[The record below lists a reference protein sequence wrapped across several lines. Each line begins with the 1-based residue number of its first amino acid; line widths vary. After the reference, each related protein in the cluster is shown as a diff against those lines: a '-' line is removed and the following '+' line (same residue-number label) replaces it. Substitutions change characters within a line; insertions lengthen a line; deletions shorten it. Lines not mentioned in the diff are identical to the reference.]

1 MAGRVFISYRR
12 ADTAQAASWLFNR
25 LTGHFGRLN
34 VVMDVDPAP
43 YGGNLA
49 HAIDASVATCDAFVV
64 LIGRHWLAVTG
75 EGLHDPSDYV
85 RLALESALA
94 RGILVIPVTVD
105 GARMP
110 VNGELPP
117 SLASMAGQP
126 AFEAGL
132 RSFDAD
138 AGQLMRVLDQ
148 SIAER
153 QATRLG
159 PAPGTPGLTPVP
171 GTPAPSTPAPGP
183 LPYSTKPL
191 TPRRR
196 FGTRT
201 LILAGGAVIVVAA
214 AVAFAVIP
222 RGHSG
227 ASASGSSPASSS
239 ASSSSGGS
247 PSPVSAHRGPAAPK
261 GPSSAGGASADVLLS
276 DDFSTERTGWT
287 DDAHQAAGTYTGGA
301 YRLSVTGAN
310 GVSEL
315 ARPANATAG
324 LSDVTPM
331 NLSATVD
338 VHKLSGAPQGYGL
351 GIAFRSDGGGNVYA
365 FLIEDHAVAI
375 QKWTG
380 GGAGVTDSPAPVTT
394 TAVHADGTDRL
405 QAVVET
411 VSGGQAVRLELWL
424 NGKKM
429 VDYTDHDHPY
439 TKGYLGLYVESI
451 SDASSTAAAEFDNLS
466 VAKP

>member
-12 ADTAQAASWLFNR
+12 ADTAQPAGWLFNR
-25 LTGHFGRLN
+25 LTGHFGRNN

-64 LIGRHWLAVTG
+64 LIGQHWLAVTG
-75 EGLHDPSDYV
+75 EGLHDPNDYV
-85 RLALESALA
+85 RLALESALR
-94 RGILVIPVTVD
+94 RGTLVVPVTVD

-126 AFEAGL
+126 AFEVGM

-138 AGQLMRVLDQ
+138 TGQLMRVLDQ
-148 SIAER
+148 SIVER
-153 QATRLG
+153 QATQLR
-159 PAPGTPGLTPVP
+159 PASGLTPVP
-171 GTPAPSTPAPGP
+171 GSPAPSTPVPGP

-191 TPRRR
+191 SPRRR

-201 LILAGGAVIVVAA
+201 LILAGAAVVVAA

-227 ASASGSSPASSS
+227 ASASGGTS

-247 PSPVSAHRGPAAPK
+247 PSPVSTHRGSAAPK
-261 GPSSAGGASADVLLS
+261 GAASADVLLT

-315 ARPANATAG
+315 ARPASATAG
-324 LSDVTPM
+324 LSGVTPM
-331 NLSATVD
+331 DMTATVD
-338 VHKLSGAPQGYGL
+338 VRKLSGAPQGYGL

-380 GGAGVTDSPAPVTT
+380 GGAEVTDSPDPVTT
-394 TAVHADGTDRL
+394 SAVHADGTDRL
-405 QAVVET
+405 QAVVQT
-411 VSGGQAVRLELWL
+411 VSGGQAVHLELWL

-429 VDYTDHDHPY
+429 VDYTDKDHPY
-439 TKGYLGLYVESI
+439 AQGYLGLYVESI
-451 SDASSTAAAEFDNLS
+451 SDASSTAAAEFDNFTASQL
-466 VAKP
+466 

>member
-1 MAGRVFISYRR
+1 VAGRVFITYRR
-12 ADTAQAASWLFNR
+12 ADTAQAAGWLFNR
-25 LTGHFGRLN
+25 LTGHFGRNN

-49 HAIDASVATCDAFVV
+49 HAIDASVATCDALVV
-64 LIGRHWLAVTG
+64 LIGQHWLAVTG
-75 EGLHDPSDYV
+75 EGLHDPNDYV
-85 RLALESALA
+85 RLALESALS
-94 RGILVIPVTVD
+94 RGTLVIPVTVD

-117 SLASMAGQP
+117 SLAGMAGQP
-126 AFEAGL
+126 AFEVGL

-138 AGQLMRVLDQ
+138 TGQLMRVLEQ

-153 QATRLG
+153 QATQLG

-171 GTPAPSTPAPGP
+171 GAAAPSTPVPGP
-183 LPYSTKPL
+183 LPYATKPL
-191 TPRRR
+191 PPKRR

-201 LILAGGAVIVVAA
+201 LILAGAVVVVVAA

-227 ASASGSSPASSS
+227 PSASGGPA
-239 ASSSSGGS
+239 ASSSSGSS
-247 PSPVSAHRGPAAPK
+247 PSAVSSHRGSAAAK
-261 GPSSAGGASADVLLS
+261 AGASADVLLT

-287 DDAHQAAGTYTGGA
+287 DDAHQGAGTYTGGA

-315 ARPANATAG
+315 ARPANAAAG
-324 LSDVTPM
+324 LGDVTPM

-338 VHKLSGAPQGYGL
+338 VHKLAGAPQGYGY

-380 GGAGVTDSPAPVTT
+380 GGAQVSDSPDPVTT

-405 QAVVET
+405 QAVCQT
-411 VSGGQAVRLELWL
+411 VNGGQAVHLELWL

-429 VDYTDHDHPY
+429 VDYTDHDQPY

-451 SDASSTAAAEFDNLS
+451 SDASSTAGAEFDNFS
-466 VAKP
+466 MAKP

>member
-1 MAGRVFISYRR
+1 VAGRVFISYRR
-12 ADTAQAASWLFNR
+12 ADTAQAASWFFNR
-25 LTGHFGRLN
+25 LTGHFGRNN

-49 HAIDASVATCDAFVV
+49 HAVDASVATCDALVV
-64 LIGRHWLAVTG
+64 LIGQHWLAVTG
-75 EGLHDPSDYV
+75 EGLHDPDDYV
-85 RLALESALA
+85 RLGLESALA
-94 RGILVIPVTVD
+94 RGTLVIPVTVD

-126 AFEAGL
+126 AFEVGL

-138 AGQLMRVLDQ
+138 TGQLMRVLDQ

-153 QATRLG
+153 QATQLG
-159 PAPGTPGLTPVP
+159 AATGTPGLTPAP
-171 GTPAPSTPAPGP
+171 RSAGPSTPVPGP
-183 LPYSTKPL
+183 LPFSTKPMP
-191 TPRRR
+191 PRRR
-196 FGTRT
+196 FGTPA
-201 LILAGGAVIVVAA
+201 IIGSAAGVVIIAAA
-214 AVAFAVIP
+214 AVFVSMS
-222 RGHSG
+222 RGGHS
-227 ASASGSSPASSS
+227 APPASGSS
-239 ASSSSGGS
+239 ASSSGTS
-247 PSPVSAHRGPAAPK
+247 PSAVSTHRGSAAPK
-261 GPSSAGGASADVLLS
+261 APASADVLLS
-276 DDFSTERTGWT
+276 DDFSTERTGWA

-315 ARPANATAG
+315 ARPASATAG

-331 NLSATVD
+331 SLSATVD
-338 VHKLSGAPQGYGL
+338 VHKLSGAPAGYGL
-351 GIAFRSDGGGNVYA
+351 GLAFRSDGGGNVYA

-380 GGAGVTDSPAPVTT
+380 GGAEVTDSPDPVTT
-394 TAVHADGTDRL
+394 SAVHADGTDRL
-405 QAVVET
+405 QAVCRT
-411 VSGGQAVRLELWL
+411 VDGGQAVHLELWL

-439 TKGYLGLYVESI
+439 TRGYLGLYVESI
-451 SDASSTAAAEFDNLS
+451 SDASSTAGAEFDNFS
-466 VAKP
+466 AAKR

>member
-1 MAGRVFISYRR
+1 
-12 ADTAQAASWLFNR
+12 
-25 LTGHFGRLN
+25 
-34 VVMDVDPAP
+34 VDPAP

-64 LIGRHWLAVTG
+64 LIGQHWLAVTG
-75 EGLHDPSDYV
+75 EGLHDPNDYV

-94 RGILVIPVTVD
+94 RGTLVIPVTVD

-126 AFEAGL
+126 AFEVGM

-138 AGQLMRVLDQ
+138 TGQLIRVLDQ

-153 QATRLG
+153 QATQLG
-159 PAPGTPGLTPVP
+159 PAPGLTPVP

-201 LILAGGAVIVVAA
+201 LILAGGAVVVVAA

-227 ASASGSSPASSS
+227 AAASGGSS

-247 PSPVSAHRGPAAPK
+247 PSPVSTHRGSAAPK
-261 GPSSAGGASADVLLS
+261 AAASPDVLLS

-315 ARPANATAG
+315 ARPANAAAG
-324 LSDVTPM
+324 LGDVTPM

-338 VHKLSGAPQGYGL
+338 VHKLSGAPQGYGY

-380 GGAGVTDSPAPVTT
+380 GGAQVSDSPDPVTT

-405 QAVVET
+405 QAVCQT
-411 VSGGQAVRLELWL
+411 VNGGQAVHLELWL

-429 VDYTDHDHPY
+429 VDYTDHDQPY

-451 SDASSTAAAEFDNLS
+451 SDASSTAGAEFDNFS
-466 VAKP
+466 MAKL

>member
-34 VVMDVDPAP
+34 VVMDTDPAP

-49 HAIDASVATCDAFVV
+49 HAIDASVATCDVLVV
-64 LIGRHWLAVTG
+64 LIGQHWLAVTG
-75 EGLHDPSDYV
+75 EGLHDPNDYV
-85 RLALESALA
+85 RLALESALR
-94 RGILVIPVTVD
+94 RGTLVVPVTVD

-126 AFEAGL
+126 AFEIGL

-138 AGQLMRVLDQ
+138 TGQLMRVLDQ

-153 QATRLG
+153 QATQLRPASG
-159 PAPGTPGLTPVP
+159 PTPVP
-171 GTPAPSTPAPGP
+171 GAPAPSTPVPGP

-191 TPRRR
+191 SPRRR

-201 LILAGGAVIVVAA
+201 LILAGGAAVAVAA
-214 AVAFAVIP
+214 AVAFAVLP

-227 ASASGSSPASSS
+227 ASASGGSS

-247 PSPVSAHRGPAAPK
+247 PSPVSTHRGSAAPK
-261 GPSSAGGASADVLLS
+261 AAASPDVLLS

-351 GIAFRSDGGGNVYA
+351 GVAFRSDGGGNVYA

-380 GGAGVTDSPAPVTT
+380 GGAEVTDSPDPVTT
-394 TAVHADGTDRL
+394 SALHADGSDRL
-405 QAVVET
+405 RAVVQT
-411 VSGGQAVRLELWL
+411 ADGGQAVHLELWL
-424 NGKKM
+424 NGKKL
-429 VDYTDHDHPY
+429 VDYTDKDRPY
-439 TKGYLGLYVESI
+439 TQGYMGLYVESI
-451 SDASSTAAAEFDNLS
+451 SDASSTAGAQFDNFS
-466 VAKP
+466 VAKL

>member
-1 MAGRVFISYRR
+1 VAGRVFITYRR
-12 ADTAQAASWLFNR
+12 ADTAQAAGWLSNR
-25 LTGHFGRLN
+25 LTGHFGRNN
-34 VVMDVDPAP
+34 VVMDTDPAP
-43 YGGNLA
+43 YGGHLA
-49 HAIDASVATCDAFVV
+49 HAIDASVATCDALVV
-64 LIGRHWLAVTG
+64 LIGQHWLAVTG
-75 EGLHDPSDYV
+75 EGLHDPDDYV
-85 RLALESALA
+85 RLALESALS
-94 RGILVIPVTVD
+94 RGTLVIPVTVD

-117 SLASMAGQP
+117 SLVSMAGQP
-126 AFEAGL
+126 AFEVGM

-138 AGQLMRVLDQ
+138 TGQLMRVLDQ

-153 QATRLG
+153 QATQLG
-159 PAPGTPGLTPVP
+159 LAPGAPGLTPVP
-171 GTPAPSTPAPGP
+171 GAAAPSTPVPGP
-183 LPYSTKPL
+183 LPYATKPL
-191 TPRRR
+191 SPKRR

-201 LILAGGAVIVVAA
+201 LIVAGAAVIVVAA

-227 ASASGSSPASSS
+227 PSASGGSS
-239 ASSSSGGS
+239 ASSSSSTS
-247 PSPVSAHRGPAAPK
+247 PSAVSSHRGSAAPK
-261 GPSSAGGASADVLLS
+261 AGASADVLLT

-287 DDAHQAAGTYTGGA
+287 DDAHQGAGTYTGGA

-315 ARPANATAG
+315 ARPASAADSLGGVTA
-324 LSDVTPM
+324 M

-338 VHKLSGAPQGYGL
+338 VHKLSGAPQGYGY

-380 GGAGVTDSPAPVTT
+380 GGAVVSDSPDPVTT
-394 TAVHADGTDRL
+394 SAVHADGTDRL
-405 QAVVET
+405 QAVCQT
-411 VSGGQAVRLELWL
+411 VNGGQAVHLELWL
-424 NGKKM
+424 NGKKL
-429 VDYTDHDHPY
+429 VDYTDHDQLY

-451 SDASSTAAAEFDNLS
+451 SDASSTAGAEFDNFS
-466 VAKP
+466 VAKL

>member
-25 LTGHFGRLN
+25 LTGHYGRTN

-49 HAIDASVATCDAFVV
+49 HAIDANVAACDAFVV
-64 LIGRHWLAVTG
+64 LIGQHWLAVTG
-75 EGLHDPSDYV
+75 EGLHDPNDYV
-85 RLALESALA
+85 RLALESALR
-94 RGILVIPVTVD
+94 RGTLVVPVTVD

-126 AFEAGL
+126 AFEVGL

-138 AGQLMRVLDQ
+138 TGQLMRVLDQ

-153 QATRLG
+153 QVTQLG
-159 PAPGTPGLTPVP
+159 PAPGLTPPP
-171 GTPAPSTPAPGP
+171 GAAAPSTPAPGP

-191 TPRRR
+191 PPRRR
-196 FGTRT
+196 LGTRT
-201 LILAGGAVIVVAA
+201 LILAGAAVVVVAA
-214 AVAFAVIP
+214 AVVFAVIP

-227 ASASGSSPASSS
+227 ASASGGASASSS
-239 ASSSSGGS
+239 ASGS
-247 PSPVSAHRGPAAPK
+247 PSAAATHRGSASPKAPA
-261 GPSSAGGASADVLLS
+261 SAGGGAANVILT
-276 DDFSTERTGWT
+276 DDFSTQRTGWT
-287 DDAHQAAGTYTGGA
+287 DDAHQGAGTYTGGG

-310 GVSEL
+310 GVSEI
-315 ARPANATAG
+315 ARPVNATNG
-324 LSDVTPM
+324 LGEMTPM

-338 VHKLSGAPQGYGL
+338 VRKLSGAPQGYGL

-380 GGAGVTDSPAPVTT
+380 GGAEVSDSPDPVTT
-394 TAVHADGTDRL
+394 SALHADGSDRL
-405 QAVVET
+405 RAVVQT
-411 VSGGQAVRLELWL
+411 AGGGQAVHLELWL
-424 NGKKM
+424 NGKKL
-429 VDYTDHDHPY
+429 VDYTDQDRPY
-439 TKGYLGLYVESI
+439 TQGYLGLYVESI
-451 SDASSTAAAEFDNLS
+451 SDASSTAGAQFDNFSAARL
-466 VAKP
+466 

>member
-1 MAGRVFISYRR
+1 VAGRVFISYRR

-49 HAIDASVATCDAFVV
+49 HAIDASVATCDALVV
-64 LIGRHWLAVTG
+64 LIGQHWLAVTG
-75 EGLHDPSDYV
+75 EGLHDPNDYV
-85 RLALESALA
+85 RLALESALR
-94 RGILVIPVTVD
+94 RGTLVVPVTVD

-126 AFEAGL
+126 AFEVGM

-138 AGQLMRVLDQ
+138 TGQLMRVLDQ

-153 QATRLG
+153 QATQLG
-159 PAPGTPGLTPVP
+159 LTPGLAPAPGASAPPTPV
-171 GTPAPSTPAPGP
+171 PGP
-183 LPYSTKPL
+183 LPYATKPL
-191 TPRRR
+191 PPRRR
-196 FGTRT
+196 FGTRA
-201 LILAGGAVIVVAA
+201 LILAGGAVVVVAA

-227 ASASGSSPASSS
+227 ASASGSSSASSS
-239 ASSSSGGS
+239 AGTS
-247 PSPVSAHRGPAAPK
+247 PSAASTHRGSAAPK
-261 GPSSAGGASADVLLS
+261 AAGSPDVLLS

-287 DDAHQAAGTYTGGA
+287 DDAHQDAGTYAGGA

-310 GVSEL
+310 GVSEI
-315 ARPANATAG
+315 ARPASATGG
-324 LSDVTPM
+324 LSDATPM

-338 VHKLSGAPQGYGL
+338 VRKLSGAPQGYGL
-351 GIAFRSDGGGNVYA
+351 GIALRADGGGNVYA

-380 GGAGVTDSPAPVTT
+380 GGAEVTDSPDPVTT
-394 TAVHADGTDRL
+394 SAVHADGTDRL
-405 QAVVET
+405 QAVCQT
-411 VSGGQAVRLELWL
+411 VDGGQAVHLELWL

-439 TKGYLGLYVESI
+439 AHGYLGLYVESI
-451 SDASSTAAAEFDNLS
+451 SDASSTAGAEFDNFS
-466 VAKP
+466 AAKL

>member
-12 ADTAQAASWLFNR
+12 ADTAQAAGWLFNR
-25 LTGHFGRLN
+25 MTGHFGRNN

-49 HAIDASVATCDAFVV
+49 HAIDSSVATCDAFVV
-64 LIGRHWLAVTG
+64 LIGQHWLAVTG
-75 EGLHDPSDYV
+75 EGLHDPNDYV
-85 RLALESALA
+85 RLALESALR
-94 RGILVIPVTVD
+94 RGTLVVPVTVD

-126 AFEAGL
+126 AFEVGL

-138 AGQLMRVLDQ
+138 TSQLVRVLDQ

-153 QATRLG
+153 QATQLRSASG
-159 PAPGTPGLTPVP
+159 PTPVP
-171 GTPAPSTPAPGP
+171 GASAPSTPAPGP

-191 TPRRR
+191 SPRRR

-201 LILAGGAVIVVAA
+201 LILAGGAVVVVAA

-227 ASASGSSPASSS
+227 ASSGGSS

-247 PSPVSAHRGPAAPK
+247 PSPVSTHRGSAAPK
-261 GPSSAGGASADVLLS
+261 AAASPDVLLS

-324 LSDVTPM
+324 LSAVTPM

-380 GGAGVTDSPAPVTT
+380 GGAEVTDSPDPVTT
-394 TAVHADGTDRL
+394 SAVHADGTDRL
-405 QAVVET
+405 QAVIQT
-411 VSGGQAVRLELWL
+411 VSGGQAVHLELWL

-429 VDYTDHDHPY
+429 VDYTDQDHPY

-451 SDASSTAAAEFDNLS
+451 SDASSTAGAEFDNFSL
-466 VAKP
+466 AKL

>member
-1 MAGRVFISYRR
+1 VAGRVFISYRR
-12 ADTAQAASWLFNR
+12 ADTAQAAGWMFNR
-25 LTGHFGRLN
+25 LTGHFGRPN

-49 HAIDASVATCDAFVV
+49 HAIDASVATCHALVL
-64 LIGRHWLAVTG
+64 LIGPHWLAVTG
-75 EGLHDPSDYV
+75 EGLHDPDDYV
-85 RLALESALA
+85 RRALESALS

-117 SLASMAGQP
+117 SLSSMAGQP
-126 AFEAGL
+126 AFEVGM

-138 AGQLMRVLDQ
+138 TGQLLRVLDQ

-153 QATRLG
+153 QATQLG
-159 PAPGTPGLTPVP
+159 PAPSIPGLGTGPGPSAPATPVP
-171 GTPAPSTPAPGP
+171 KP
-183 LPYSTKPL
+183 LPYATKPL
-191 TPRRR
+191 PPRRR
-196 FGTRT
+196 FETRT
-201 LILAGGAVIVVAA
+201 LLLAGGAVIVVAA

-222 RGHSG
+222 RGHPG
-227 ASASGSSPASSS
+227 PS
-239 ASSSSGGS
+239 ASSTGTPAASTSGAAPTAVSS
-247 PSPVSAHRGPAAPK
+247 HRGSASPK
-261 GPSSAGGASADVLLS
+261 AGASGNVILT
-276 DDFSTERTGWT
+276 DDFSSEATGWT
-287 DDAHQAAGTYTGGA
+287 DDAHQGAGTYTGGA

-315 ARPANATAG
+315 SRPMNAGHG
-324 LSDVTPM
+324 LGDVTAL

-338 VHKLSGAPQGYGL
+338 VHKLSGASQGYGY
-351 GIAFRSDGGGNVYA
+351 GIAIRSDGGGDVYA

-380 GGAGVTDSPAPVTT
+380 GGAQVSDSPDPVTT
-394 TAVHADGTDRL
+394 SAVHADGTDRL
-405 QAVVET
+405 QAVCQT
-411 VSGGQAVRLELWL
+411 VSGGQAVHLELWL
-424 NGKKM
+424 NGKKL

-451 SDASSTAAAEFDNLS
+451 SDASSTAAAEFDNFSAAQL
-466 VAKP
+466 

>member
-25 LTGHFGRLN
+25 LTGHFGRN
-34 VVMDVDPAP
+34 NIVMDVDPAP

-49 HAIDASVATCDAFVV
+49 HAIDANVATCDAFVV
-64 LIGRHWLAVTG
+64 LIGQHWLAVTG
-75 EGLHDPSDYV
+75 EGLHDPNDYV
-85 RLALESALA
+85 RLALEAALR
-94 RGILVIPVTVD
+94 RGILVVPVTVD

-126 AFEAGL
+126 AFEVGM

-138 AGQLMRVLDQ
+138 TGQLMRVLDQ

-153 QATRLG
+153 QVTQLG
-159 PAPGTPGLTPVP
+159 PAPGLTPPSGAAV
-171 GTPAPSTPAPGP
+171 PSTPAPGP
-183 LPYSTKPL
+183 LPYATKPL
-191 TPRRR
+191 PPRRR

-201 LILAGGAVIVVAA
+201 LILAGAAVIVVAA

-227 ASASGSSPASSS
+227 AAASGGSS
-239 ASSSSGGS
+239 ASSSSSGS
-247 PSPVSAHRGPAAPK
+247 PSAVSTHRGSASPK
-261 GPSSAGGASADVLLS
+261 APSSAGRGAANVLLS
-276 DDFSTERTGWT
+276 DDFSTERTGWA
-287 DDAHQAAGTYTGGA
+287 DEAHQTSGTYTAGG

-310 GVSEL
+310 GVSEI
-315 ARPANATAG
+315 ARPVNATNG
-324 LSDVTPM
+324 LGDATAM

-351 GIAFRSDGGGNVYA
+351 GIAFRADGGGNVYA

-380 GGAGVTDSPAPVTT
+380 GGAEVTDSPDPVTT
-394 TAVHADGTDRL
+394 SAVHADGTDRL
-405 QAVVET
+405 QAVVQT
-411 VSGGQAVRLELWL
+411 VNGGQAVHLELWL

-439 TKGYLGLYVESI
+439 TQGYMGLYVESI
-451 SDASSTAAAEFDNLS
+451 SDASSTAGAVFDNFS
-466 VAKP
+466 AAKL

>member
-1 MAGRVFISYRR
+1 VAGRVFISYRH
-12 ADTAQAASWLFNR
+12 ADAAPAASWLFNR
-25 LTGHFGRLN
+25 LTGHYGRNN

-49 HAIDASVATCDAFVV
+49 HAIDANVATCDAFVV
-64 LIGRHWLAVTG
+64 LIGQHWLAVTG
-75 EGLHDPSDYV
+75 EGLHDPNDYV
-85 RLALESALA
+85 RLALESALR
-94 RGILVIPVTVD
+94 RGTLVVPVTVD

-126 AFEAGL
+126 AFEVGL

-138 AGQLMRVLDQ
+138 TGQLMRVLDQ
-148 SIAER
+148 SMAER
-153 QATRLG
+153 QVTQLA
-159 PAPGTPGLTPVP
+159 PASGLTPPP
-171 GTPAPSTPAPGP
+171 GAATPSTPGP

-191 TPRRR
+191 SPRRR

-201 LILAGGAVIVVAA
+201 LVLAGGAVVVIAA

-227 ASASGSSPASSS
+227 ASASGGSSASSS
-239 ASSSSGGS
+239 AST
-247 PSPVSAHRGPAAPK
+247 SAKASA
-261 GPSSAGGASADVLLS
+261 SAGSDAAKVILT
-276 DDFSTERTGWT
+276 DDFSTQGSGWT
-287 DDAHQAAGTYTGGA
+287 DDAHQGAGTYTGGG

-310 GVSEL
+310 GVSEI
-315 ARPANATAG
+315 ARPMNATNG
-324 LSDVTPM
+324 LGESTSM

-380 GGAGVTDSPAPVTT
+380 GGAEVTDSPEPVTT
-394 TAVHADGTDRL
+394 SALHADGSDRL
-405 QAVVET
+405 RAVVQT
-411 VSGGQAVRLELWL
+411 ADGGQAVHLELWL
-424 NGKKM
+424 NGKKL
-429 VDYTDHDHPY
+429 VDYTDKDRPY
-439 TKGYLGLYVESI
+439 TQGYMGLYVESI
-451 SDASSTAAAEFDNLS
+451 SDASSTAGAQFDNFS
-466 VAKP
+466 VAKL

>member
-1 MAGRVFISYRR
+1 VAGRVFISYRR
-12 ADTAQAASWLFNR
+12 ADAAQAASWLFNR

-34 VVMDVDPAP
+34 VVMDPDPAP

-49 HAIDASVATCDAFVV
+49 HAIDASVAACDAFVV
-64 LIGRHWLAVTG
+64 LIGQHWLAITG

-94 RGILVIPVTVD
+94 RGILVVPVTVD

-126 AFEAGL
+126 AFEVGM

-138 AGQLMRVLDQ
+138 TGQLMRVLDQ

-153 QATRLG
+153 QATQLG
-159 PAPGTPGLTPVP
+159 PAPGLTPVP

-227 ASASGSSPASSS
+227 ASASGSSPASSPASSS
-239 ASSSSGGS
+239 ASSSSGGP
-247 PSPVSAHRGPAAPK
+247 PSPVSTHRGSAAPK
-261 GPSSAGGASADVLLS
+261 GAAPADVLLS
-276 DDFSTERTGWT
+276 DDFSTERTSWT
-287 DDAHQAAGTYTGGA
+287 DDAHQAAGTYAGGA

-338 VHKLSGAPQGYGL
+338 VRKLSGAPQGYGL
-351 GIAFRSDGGGNVYA
+351 GVAFRSDGGGDVYA

-380 GGAGVTDSPAPVTT
+380 GGAEVTDSPDPVTT
-394 TAVHADGTDRL
+394 SAVHADGADRL
-405 QAVVET
+405 QAVVQT
-411 VSGGQAVRLELWL
+411 VSGGQAVHLELWL
-424 NGKKM
+424 NGEKM

-439 TKGYLGLYVESI
+439 TRGYLGLYVESI
-451 SDASSTAAAEFDNLS
+451 SGASSTAAAEFDNLS
-466 VAKP
+466 VAKL

>member
-25 LTGHFGRLN
+25 LTGHYGRNN

-49 HAIDASVATCDAFVV
+49 HAIDANVATCDAFVV
-64 LIGRHWLAVTG
+64 LVGQHWLAVTG
-75 EGLHDPSDYV
+75 EGLHDPNDYV
-85 RLALESALA
+85 RLALESALR
-94 RGILVIPVTVD
+94 RGTLVVPVTVD

-117 SLASMAGQP
+117 SLASMVGQP
-126 AFEAGL
+126 AFEVGM

-138 AGQLMRVLDQ
+138 TGQLMRVLDQ
-148 SIAER
+148 SISER
-153 QATRLG
+153 QVTQLG
-159 PAPGTPGLTPVP
+159 PAHGLTPPP
-171 GTPAPSTPAPGP
+171 GAAAPPAPAPGP

-191 TPRRR
+191 SPRRR

-201 LILAGGAVIVVAA
+201 LVLAGAAVIVVAA
-214 AVAFAVIP
+214 AVVFAVIP

-227 ASASGSSPASSS
+227 ASASGGASASSS
-239 ASSSSGGS
+239 ASTSASATSSGRGS
-247 PSPVSAHRGPAAPK
+247 ASPKASA
-261 GPSSAGGASADVLLS
+261 SAGSDAAKVILT
-276 DDFSTERTGWT
+276 DDFSTQGSGWT
-287 DDAHQAAGTYTGGA
+287 DDAHQGAGTYTGGG

-310 GVSEL
+310 GVSEI
-315 ARPANATAG
+315 ARPMNATNG
-324 LSDVTPM
+324 LGESTSM

-380 GGAGVTDSPAPVTT
+380 GGAEVSDSPDPVTT
-394 TAVHADGTDRL
+394 SALHADGSDQLR
-405 QAVVET
+405 AVVQT
-411 VSGGQAVRLELWL
+411 ADGGQAVHLELWL
-424 NGKKM
+424 NGKKL
-429 VDYTDHDHPY
+429 VDYTDKDRPY
-439 TKGYLGLYVESI
+439 TQGYMGLYVESI
-451 SDASSTAAAEFDNLS
+451 SDSSSTAGAQFDNFS
-466 VAKP
+466 VAKL